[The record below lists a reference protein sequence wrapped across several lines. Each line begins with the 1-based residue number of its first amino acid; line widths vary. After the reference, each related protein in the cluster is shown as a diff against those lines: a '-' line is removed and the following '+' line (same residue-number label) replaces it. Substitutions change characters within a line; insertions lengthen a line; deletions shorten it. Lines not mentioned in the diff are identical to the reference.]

1 MGNGEVFEY
10 VGRPANL
17 AEVPTAYAV
26 YMVGE
31 SMEPRYFAGEILCVN
46 PNKPVSRGDWVVVH
60 ILADRE
66 GGDDQYFV
74 KRFVKRDANSLV
86 LEELSPKQKQLA
98 FPSERVVTV
107 HRIVGTIDGA

>member
-60 ILADRE
+60 ILARQE
-66 GGDDQYFV
+66 GGDDEYYV
-74 KRFVKRDANSLV
+74 KRYVKRDANTLV
-86 LEELSPKQKQLA
+86 LEQLNPNGEPIE
-98 FPSERVVTV
+98 FPAERVVSV